1 MGEELDE
8 TTIAEW
14 GRRSRVSQGLPPK
27 IEDPAVLSRII
38 TLAFAPMPKRPAV
51 RRRPGDDLDGWR
63 NPQSPG

>member
-38 TLAFAPMPKRPAV
+38 TLAFAPMPKRRAV
-51 RRRPGDDLDGWR
+51 DVDQADDD
-63 NPQSPG
+63 QH